1 MDGQP
6 PSLGYL
12 WLKEVLARSRSNRS
26 TTTTSGRSYIGTE
39 GYPNFHGNTCLAQTQ
54 SYFDLSGNS
63 LIVHFLDVEMDSAN
77 WNLRGHSV
85 DVLYPTGL

>member
-39 GYPNFHGNTCLAQTQ
+39 GYLNFHGNTCLARTQ
-54 SYFDLSGNS
+54 SYFDLSGNF
-63 LIVHFLDVEMDSAN
+63 LIVRFLDVEMDSAN